1 MYRCHLKYLVCIYL
15 FSGVHLVHAQNKQ
28 ANNWYFG
35 KYAGITFNTAD
46 GSPEAVYD
54 GMINQNEGCASI
66 SDTDGNLLFYT
77 DGMSVW
83 NKTHLLMQNGTGL
96 KGHTSASMSGVIV
109 PWPGHDDEYFIFTV
123 DQCGSSNGLC
133 YSIVDM
139 SLDNDLGAITN
150 IKNINLA
157 GPIHEMVTSVLHE
170 NGTSIWVISHLW
182 QTNTFISFLI
192 DSDSLHSNPVTCNA
206 GLVHYASYVANGYM
220 KASMQG
226 DKIAIA
232 QADDEVVQLFD
243 FDNASAQL
251 SNPITIPRF
260 ESNNSYGV
268 EFSPDGSKLYIS
280 SFNGSPTNENMVVTQ
295 FDLSSGDSA
304 TIVNSEFIVDQITG
318 GFISRFAGMQAGPD
332 QKIYIA
338 RRGLSYLSV
347 INNPNLPGNSCGYVE
362 FGLNLTNGSGVHQ
375 AMYGLPAF
383 IQSYFNP
390 ADFTW
395 EGICFSDTT
404 FFAITDTT
412 TQDSVRWNFDD
423 PATGIFNSSTSYF
436 PYHIFSDSGTFQVSV
451 IGFNNN
457 LSDTTLQEVT
467 IYALPVPLLPSDT
480 AYCEDYGV
488 TLSPGIFNT
497 YLWHDGT
504 NTSSYFAENQGLVF
518 VRVSNVHGC
527 KASDS
532 TNVTELSKPDP
543 VIIYHE

>member
-1 MYRCHLKYLVCIYL
+1 MFPRYQQFLVCTFLL
-15 FSGVHLVHAQNKQ
+15 FWSIGILAQNKQ

-66 SDTDGNLLFYT
+66 SDAEGNLLFYT
-77 DGMSVW
+77 DGMTVW
-83 NKTHLLMQNGTGL
+83 NRSHMLMQNGTGL

-109 PWPGHDDEYFIFTV
+109 PWPGHDEEFFIFTV
-123 DQCGSSNGLC
+123 DQCGGNNGLC

-139 SLDNDLGAITN
+139 SLDNGLGAITE

-170 NGTSIWVISHLW
+170 NGASIWVISHLW

-192 DSDSLHSNPVTCNA
+192 DSDSLHSIPVSCNA
-206 GLVHYASYVANGYM
+206 GLVHNASYVANGYM

-243 FDNASAQL
+243 FNNATAQL
-251 SNPITIPRF
+251 SKPITIPRF
-260 ESNNSYGV
+260 QSNNSYGV
-268 EFSPDGSKLYIS
+268 EFSPDGSKLYVS
-280 SFNGSPTNENMVVTQ
+280 SFNGSSSNENMVITQ

-304 TIVNSEFIVDQITG
+304 TIVNSEYVVAQITG
-318 GFISRFAGMQAGPD
+318 SSIARFAGMQAGPD
-332 QKIYIA
+332 RKIYIA
-338 RRGLSYLSV
+338 RRGLSYLST
-347 INNPNLPGNSCGYVE
+347 ITNPNLPGAFCGYVDI
-362 FGLNLTNGSGVHQ
+362 GINLSGGSGPHE

-390 ADFTW
+390 ANFTW
-395 EGICFSDTT
+395 EGICFCDTT

-412 TQDSVRWNFDD
+412 AQDSVRWDFDD

-436 PYHIFSDSGTFQVSV
+436 PYHLFSDTGTFQVRV

-457 LSDTTLQEVT
+457 MSDTTLQEVT

-504 NTSSYFAENQGLVF
+504 NASSYFADNPGLVY
-518 VRVSNVHGC
+518 VRVSNAHGC

-543 VIIYHE
+543 VVIYHE